1 LREDPILLMMMVSRD
16 EYSIIYWLVDNQS
29 QCGKNRVLPNGHV
42 HVRARVSCDNLCAD
56 IN

>member
-29 QCGKNRVLPNGHV
+29 QCGKIGVLPNGHV
-42 HVRARVSCDNLCAD
+42 HVRTRVSSANLCAD